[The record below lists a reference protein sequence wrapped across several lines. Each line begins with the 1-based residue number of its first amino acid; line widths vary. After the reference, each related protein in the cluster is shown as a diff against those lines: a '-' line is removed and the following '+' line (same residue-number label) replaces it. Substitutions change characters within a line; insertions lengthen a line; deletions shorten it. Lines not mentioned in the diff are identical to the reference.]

1 MKRRKSDDDKILFW
15 IVTIIFIGISLPFIG
30 ISFLRKPEEDKK
42 ILGGLMLAAGLL
54 FWLFLIF
61 AK

>member
-1 MKRRKSDDDKILFW
+1 MNRRKSDDDRILFW
-15 IVTIIFIGISLPFIG
+15 IVTIIFIGVSLPFIG
-30 ISFLRKPEEDKK
+30 ISFLRKPEKDKK

>member
-1 MKRRKSDDDKILFW
+1 MNRRKSGDDRILFW
-15 IVTIIFIGISLPFIG
+15 IVSIIFIGISLPFIG